1 MRANASFS
9 ICGYRSCAPYN
20 ALLTKYTSF
29 CAPSSSQIR
38 AALIAVGETARYRY
52 KTSPGIVL
60 LSRGVLARYCF
71 S

>member
-9 ICGYRSCAPYN
+9 IGGYRSSAPCS

-29 CAPSSSQIR
+29 CTPSSQIK
-38 AALIAVGETARYRY
+38 AALIAVRETARYWY
-52 KTSPGIVL
+52 KTSPETVL